1 MLGIAAENGFFYK
14 LKNNK
19 DEDWLRLSKLTDFM
33 WIESVRDIMRNY
45 SEKTEG
51 AMIEEKESMIV
62 WNYKDTD
69 QGLGDFQAKEL
80 TSQLDHLFS
89 YLHIEVIQGKKSL
102 EVIPSQL
109 KRVKFVK
116 HMIRHFS
123 SKKPIDF
130 LMYIGDDLQSE
141 QVF

>member
-1 MLGIAAENGFFYK
+1 
-14 LKNNK
+14 
-19 DEDWLRLSKLTDFM
+19 M
-33 WIESVRDIMRNY
+33 WIESVRDIMRTY

-51 AMIEEKESMIV
+51 ARIEEKESMIV

-80 TSQLDHLFS
+80 TNHLDHLFS
-89 YLHIEVIQGKKSL
+89 YLQIEVIQGKKSL

-116 HMIRHFS
+116 HMIRQFS
-123 SKKPIDF
+123 
-130 LMYIGDDLQSE
+130 
-141 QVF
+141 